1 MCPSAGAGGRR
12 PTGPPGLSPP
22 RLLRLAPSR
31 PGVCLRSVSSGRRPS
46 PPRVS
51 FAEAARTC
59 AFNGHLHAD
68 GLQPS
73 SSRPNLFSGFQA
85 HIPMC
90 LAANVSLFPTAERI
104 HPGLSPRVSEDALA
118 PKKKKK
124 NESNTLQNKDVRCSV
139 LRPGSRRSAQ
149 QGNHRPG
156 CSPPFA
162 RPPPALGL
170 VLKLCPTN

>member
-1 MCPSAGAGGRR
+1 MDGELVAQASGLLLPGIWLQGSRKISKSPQIGAATEGSSPALNKPRQAQAEPASR
-12 PTGPPGLSPP
+12 SFLLREPPGPGARDASLGSQ
-22 RLLRLAPSR
+22 SR
-31 PGVCLRSVSSGRRPS
+31 GVVSLQRTGRRPS

-85 HIPMC
+85 HVPMC

-124 NESNTLQNKDVRCSV
+124 K
-139 LRPGSRRSAQ
+139 
-149 QGNHRPG
+149 
-156 CSPPFA
+156 
-162 RPPPALGL
+162 
-170 VLKLCPTN
+170 